1 VKSTAPTDGT
11 NLEVKSGTA
20 VEVQSESKNQTVSAA
35 DTQSSTSNA
44 DYLGSIADEQ
54 HLAHSAADDIL
65 TLEEILEFIASIQL
79 SPN

>member
-1 VKSTAPTDGT
+1 MKSTAPTDGT